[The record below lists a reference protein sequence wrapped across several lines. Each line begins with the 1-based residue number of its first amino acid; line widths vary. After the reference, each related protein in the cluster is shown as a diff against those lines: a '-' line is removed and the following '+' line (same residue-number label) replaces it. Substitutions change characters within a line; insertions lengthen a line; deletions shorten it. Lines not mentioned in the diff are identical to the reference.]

1 MKNDY
6 LLELMRSEKTVFTIN
21 DVALIW
27 EETNLNLV
35 KTRMS
40 RYLKAGKMY
49 SIRKGIYAKDKNY
62 DRNELATKIYTP
74 SYISFETV
82 LVQSGVIFQYY
93 SQIFV
98 ASYLSRTLTVGEQAY
113 SYRKLKDSIL
123 TNNLGVETRGNYSIA
138 SKERAFLDVVYLNKD
153 YHFDNL
159 GSINWDKVY
168 QILPIYG
175 GNKRM
180 DRKIKKYQEG
190 VRKEQG

>member
-82 LVQSGVIFQYY
+82 LVQSGVVFQYY

-113 SYRKLKDSIL
+113 SYRKLKDTIL